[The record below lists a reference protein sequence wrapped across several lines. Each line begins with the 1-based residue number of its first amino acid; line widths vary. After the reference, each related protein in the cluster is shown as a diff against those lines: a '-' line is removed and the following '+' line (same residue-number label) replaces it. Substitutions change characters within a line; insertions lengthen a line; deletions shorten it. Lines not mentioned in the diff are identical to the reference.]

1 MAIQQWRRQFDQI
14 IEGSQAFR
22 DASLSVSRSLHEQVL
37 KQGADGREV
46 ADLLHGKHIGHPL
59 HPILTDITVSAWMLG
74 TAFDVLA
81 LFSGSRSARQSGNN
95 FKALG
100 TASAVPT
107 ALAGITDY
115 STIKQDAATYGAAH
129 GLLNVMAFTCYLLS
143 TLAGWRGK
151 TQTKLVFSLLG
162 MGFATFSAW
171 LGGDLV
177 YRHRVGVNH
186 TIETGPESWTAVLAA
201 DALKDGDIQRV
212 EVDDAA
218 ILLYRDQGQI
228 YAINAV
234 CNHAG
239 GPLDEGKF
247 FKQHCIE
254 CPWHQSVFDLRDGQ
268 VVHGPATM
276 NQPRYEVVVRD
287 GQIEI
292 RRWQE
297 SAHSE

>member
-37 KQGADGREV
+37 KQGTDGREA
-46 ADLLHGKHIGHPL
+46 ADILHGKIIGHPL

-74 TAFDVLA
+74 TVFDVLA
-81 LFSGSRSARQSGNN
+81 LFSGSRAARQSGNN
-95 FKALG
+95 LKALG

-129 GLLNVMAFTCYLLS
+129 GLLNGMAFTCYLLS

-151 TQTKLVFSLLG
+151 TQTKLIFSLLG

-212 EVDDAA
+212 EVEDAA

-239 GPLDEGKF
+239 GPLDEGEF
-247 FKQHCIE
+247 FKKHCIE

-268 VVHGPATM
+268 VVHGPATL
-276 NQPRYEVVVRD
+276 NQPRYEVAVRD
-287 GQIEI
+287 NQIEI

-297 SAHSE
+297 SAQSE